1 MAKVGSTFESF
12 LKEENIAD
20 EVYAEAEK
28 KVFAWQVV
36 EAMKAANVSKAELAK
51 RMDTS
56 RAAVDRMLDPT
67 VPSLTLITMTK
78 AARALDRRIVL
89 SMEHLIPATSKKKR
103 AAKAMKVAKKRTA
116 QRVEKSKTT

>member
-12 LKEENIAD
+12 LKDTNIAD

-28 KVFAWQVV
+28 KVFAWQLE
-36 EAMKAANVSKAELAK
+36 EAMKAANVSKSELAK
-51 RMDTS
+51 RMETS

-78 AARALDRRIVL
+78 AARALNRRIVI
-89 SMEHLIPATSKKKR
+89 SMEDR
-103 AAKAMKVAKKRTA
+103 APTRKKRTA
-116 QRVEKSKTT
+116 KRKSSTKKPAVRRASKSKAT

>member
-12 LKEENIAD
+12 LKDANIAD

-28 KVFAWQVV
+28 KVFAWQLE
-36 EAMKAANVSKAELAK
+36 EAMKSAKVSKSELAK
-51 RMDTS
+51 RMETS

-78 AARALDRRIVL
+78 AARALNRRIVISL
-89 SMEHLIPATSKKKR
+89 EDRAPTRKKRGAKAKR
-103 AAKAMKVAKKRTA
+103 AAKKPDVKVRKKKAT
-116 QRVEKSKTT
+116 